1 MLNEQE
7 NSYSISVI
15 ITTFNRLNLLGRAL
29 SSLENQ
35 TFKDF
40 EVIVS
45 DDCSDVDVNDFLNK
59 YKKDSQLTIRY
70 RRNSENKGAC
80 YTRNEGIKIARG
92 KYIAGLDDDD
102 EFTPNRLE
110 MLLHAYNSKFSFVSS
125 NTLVIEKQ
133 GSKRLFKSEREI
145 SLSNVLWANNVGTQ
159 VFVERDRILKIGGFD
174 TNLSSAQDADMWI
187 RLIEQYGT
195 ALRLKDV
202 TYILHTEHDMPRIS
216 TSNKKISGME
226 GIYEK
231 HKSKMSLSQ
240 RLFRKAQIKSYKNG
254 TKLPLIYVQL
264 IPEVFIYSIKRA
276 LRFL

>member
-1 MLNEQE
+1 MMF
-7 NSYSISVI
+7 Y
-15 ITTFNRLNLLGRAL
+15 
-29 SSLENQ
+29 
-35 TFKDF
+35 
-40 EVIVS
+40 
-45 DDCSDVDVNDFLNK
+45 
-59 YKKDSQLTIRY
+59 
-70 RRNSENKGAC
+70 
-80 YTRNEGIKIARG
+80 
-92 KYIAGLDDDD
+92 GL
-102 EFTPNRLE
+102 
-110 MLLHAYNSKFSFVSS
+110 
-125 NTLVIEKQ
+125 
-133 GSKRLFKSEREI
+133 
-145 SLSNVLWANNVGTQ
+145 NVGTQ

-276 LRFL
+276 LRFLFPLALLNYFHFLTF